1 MFFIVVEFAQSG
13 VTVGFASCWIV
24 DDSEETARQ
33 KATAIIESQ
42 GYEIVKIDEPYEITR
57 DDYADVDE
65 HRQYYEQA
73 LLDSEVCVLYTVGE
87 EE

>member
-33 KATAIIESQ
+33 KAKAIMESQ
-42 GYEIVKIDEPYEITR
+42 GYEIVEIDEPYEITR
-57 DDYADVDE
+57 EHYFDDDDGL
-65 HRQYYEQA
+65 QYYEQA
-73 LLDSEVCVLYTVGE
+73 LLDSEVCVLYVGKE
-87 EE
+87 E